1 MLLQTLAV
9 PSPIAVDLVAQ
20 LASTGAWPYIAI
32 GTVAALLI
40 AVVNTVR
47 VVIAAIRRYERT
59 RAVRIMQLR
68 HPHCH
73 VKRLPKGQWLLIDK
87 DTGTEY
93 VPPPLGHPPINEWI

>member
-1 MLLQTLAV
+1 MLLHTLAV
-9 PSPIAVDLVAQ
+9 PSPIAGELVAQ
-20 LASTGAWPYIAI
+20 LASGGAWRYLAI

-47 VVIAAIRRYERT
+47 VVIAEIRRYERG

-73 VKRLPKGQWLLIDK
+73 VKRLSKGQWLLIDK